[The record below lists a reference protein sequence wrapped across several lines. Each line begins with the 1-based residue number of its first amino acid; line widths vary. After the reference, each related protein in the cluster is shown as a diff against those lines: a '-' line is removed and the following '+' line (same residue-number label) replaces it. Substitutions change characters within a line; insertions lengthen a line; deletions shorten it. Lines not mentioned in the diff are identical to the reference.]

1 MPVKSLLV
9 RLVAGVLAV
18 AALVFPGFGIPDL
31 LVTWDPAWQVVLE
44 AGWGLFMTILV
55 AAALLTVV
63 VAPGRA
69 APALVQLWV
78 AAGCV
83 LVAAA
88 LGTDAHAALLGLGLV
103 ACGTMV
109 SLSRAVRPWLP
120 REVRLDVPLL
130 AVAAV
135 GAVPWLRYAAGEA
148 SADRQRLDGADITVG
163 VDHHAVQ
170 AALAIAFVVLPLL
183 AATWEA
189 GRRYLTTCVAVA
201 SAYLG
206 LVALAHPVT
215 PAAIGPV
222 WSALA
227 MAWPIAL
234 LVAGW
239 TARGRA
245 AVEAPDP
252 A

>member
-1 MPVKSLLV
+1 VPVKTLLL
-9 RLVAGVLAV
+9 RLVAAVLAA

-31 LVTWDPAWQVVLE
+31 LVTWDPDWQVVLE
-44 AGWGLFMTILV
+44 AGWGLFMTVLV
-55 AAALLTVV
+55 AAALLTVA

-69 APALVQLWV
+69 APALAQLWV

-83 LVAAA
+83 LAAAA
-88 LGTDAHAALLGLGLV
+88 LGTDTHAAVLGLGLV
-103 ACGTMV
+103 ACAAAV
-109 SLSRAVRPWLP
+109 SLPRAVRPWLP
-120 REVRLDVPLL
+120 RGSGLAVPLL
-130 AVAAV
+130 VVAAV
-135 GAVPWLRYAAGEA
+135 GAVPWLGYAAGEA
-148 SADRQRLDGADITVG
+148 SADRQRADWADITVG

-170 AALAIAFVVLPLL
+170 TALAIAFVVLTLL
-183 AATWEA
+183 AAAWEA

-206 LVALAHPVT
+206 LVALTHPVT
-215 PAAIGPV
+215 PAAIGPA
-222 WSALA
+222 WSALV
-227 MAWPIAL
+227 MAWAL
-234 LVAGW
+234 AVLVSGW

>member
-1 MPVKSLLV
+1 MPVKALLL
-9 RLVAGVLAV
+9 RAVAAVLAV
-18 AALVFPGFGIPDL
+18 AALVFPGFGIADL
-31 LVTWDPAWQVVLE
+31 LVTWDPDWQVVLE
-44 AGWGLFMTILV
+44 AGWGLFMTVLV

-69 APALVQLWV
+69 GPALVQLWV

-88 LGTDAHAALLGLGLV
+88 LGTDAHAAVLGLGLV
-103 ACGTMV
+103 ACAAVV
-109 SLSRAVRPWLP
+109 SLPRAVRPWLP

-130 AVAAV
+130 VVVAL

-148 SADRQRLDGADITVG
+148 SADRQRLAGADITVG

-183 AATWEA
+183 AATWES

-206 LVALAHPVT
+206 LVALAHPIT

-227 MAWPIAL
+227 MAWALAL

-239 TARGRA
+239 TARGRT